1 MSRETSRLRLRRI
14 DSQEAYRARRNPIT
28 LLEYMKIGI
37 DLGTTNSALAWIDE
51 GEAED
56 REFPPVHVFETP
68 QLVAAGRIEPRRT
81 LPSFLFLEDGQPVG
95 VYAREQGAL
104 VPTRLVH
111 SAKSWL
117 SNPDVDRTAKILPW
131 DSPETGRVLSPVEV
145 SARYLT
151 KFREEWDRIKGAP
164 LAAQDIVLTV
174 PASFDEEARELTVM
188 AAREAGI
195 ERLTLLEEPA
205 AAFYSWIANNLA
217 QSRKKL
223 FDGQIV
229 LVCDVGGGTSDFSL
243 IRVSREGD
251 LVNFTR
257 TAVGKHLL
265 LGGDNLDLTLAWLV
279 ETKLNAQLTIRQR
292 SGLRRQCSAAKEKL
306 LNDPNLKSVEITVL
320 GTGSA
325 LIGKSLKT
333 QILREE
339 ALELALE
346 GFLPFSERGE
356 KPKQEKRSLFR
367 ELGLPYVSDP
377 AVTRHLNEF
386 LEPTGETPD
395 AILFNGGFFIP
406 EILRERVADVVG
418 KWYGRRPEILE
429 NSDLDLAVARG
440 AAYYSYV
447 RATGSGVLVRG
458 GLPRT
463 YYIGLGEAREGKF
476 SAVCLVP
483 RGAEE
488 GVSLE
493 VDNGA
498 LQLVANRPVSF
509 RLYSSLTR
517 TDDKLGDVVEFEAGD
532 NSLHNH
538 APLHAVIRFGKKA
551 EERLI
556 PVKLGA
562 GLTEIGTLETWCES
576 KISDNRWRLEFA
588 LRKHAVQP
596 TERKA
601 AAVVS
606 EAALKNA
613 LELIEAVFS
622 ASVKSTGPVGVPPE
636 ELPSKLEQ
644 AMGLGRMSWPVAA
657 IRQMADAFLAAA
669 GGRRKSPAYE
679 ARWLNL
685 CGFCLRPGF
694 GYPGDNFRIEQARR
708 IYSAGLTYGNQ
719 AQCEIDWWIFWGRL
733 AGGLNR
739 NQQSDVYQ
747 RLSGSLL
754 PRGNKKP
761 QRINA
766 ALLREMWRTAASLE
780 LLPLGTKTE
789 LGDALIKRVKTG
801 DYKESELW
809 CLARLGARKLFYGPS
824 NLAIPPAT
832 AARWAET
839 LLKATNTGDA
849 LAAIGR
855 RTDDPA
861 RDLPAPV
868 RQAIRAKLQTSPH
881 SERLLALFEGEE
893 GDEGAL
899 GRIFGEELPSGLVL
913 AEQIAADSPE

>member
-1 MSRETSRLRLRRI
+1 
-14 DSQEAYRARRNPIT
+14 
-28 LLEYMKIGI
+28 MKIGI
-37 DLGTTNSALAWIDE
+37 DLGTTNSALAYIDE
-51 GEAED
+51 REAED
-56 REFPPVHVFETP
+56 RDFPPVHIFETP
-68 QLVAAGRIEPRRT
+68 QLVAAGRSEPRRT

-95 VYAREQGAL
+95 LYAREQGAL

-131 DSPETGRVLSPVEV
+131 DSQETGRVLSPVEV
-145 SARYLT
+145 SARFIS
-151 KFREEWDRIKGAP
+151 KFREEWDRAKGLP
-164 LAAQDIVLTV
+164 LAEQDIVLTV

-188 AAREAGI
+188 AARDAGI

-279 ETKLNAQLTIRQR
+279 ETKLGTPISIRQR
-292 SGLRRQCSAAKEKL
+292 SGLRRQCSAAKERL

-320 GTGSA
+320 GSGSA
-325 LIGKSLKT
+325 VIGKTLKSE
-333 QILREE
+333 ILREE

-346 GFLPFSERGE
+346 GFLPFTERGE
-356 KPKQEKRSLFR
+356 APKEEKRSLFR
-367 ELGLPYVSDP
+367 ELGLPYVSD
-377 AVTRHLNEF
+377 AAITRHLNAF
-386 LEPTGETPD
+386 LEPTGQAPD

-406 EILRERVADVVG
+406 EILRQRVADVVG
-418 KWYGRRPEILE
+418 RWYGRSPEILE
-429 NSDLDLAVARG
+429 NIDLDLAVARG

-447 RATGSGVLVRG
+447 RSTGSGVLVRG

-463 YYIGLGEAREGKF
+463 YYIGLGEARDGKF
-476 SAVCLVP
+476 PAVCLVP

-488 GVSLE
+488 GASVE
-493 VDNGA
+493 IDNEA

-517 TDDKLGDVVEFEAGD
+517 TEDKLGDLVEFSAGD
-532 NSLHNH
+532 AGLHIH

-562 GLTEIGTLETWCES
+562 RLTEIGTLETWCES
-576 KISDNRWRLEFA
+576 KISDNRWRLQFE
-588 LRKHAVQP
+588 LRKAAAEQSS
-596 TERKA
+596 ERKA

-606 EAALKNA
+606 EQALKSS
-613 LELIEAVFS
+613 LELIGAVFS
-622 ASVKSTGPVGVPPE
+622 PSAKSPLAPE
-636 ELPSKLEQ
+636 EVPAKLEQ
-644 AMGLGRMSWPVAA
+644 TMGLGRNSWPLSA
-657 IRQMADAFLAAA
+657 IRQLADAFVAVAD
-669 GGRRKSPAYE
+669 GRKKSPAYE
-679 ARWLNL
+679 IRWLNL

-694 GYPGDNFRIEQARR
+694 GYPGDDFRIEQVRR
-708 IYSAGLTYGNQ
+708 LFASGVTYGNQ
-719 AQCEIDWWIFWGRL
+719 VQSEIDWWIFWGRV

-739 NQQSDVYQ
+739 NQQTDIYQ
-747 RLSGSLL
+747 RLSGFLL
-754 PRGNKKP
+754 PRGTKKP
-761 QRINA
+761 QRINP

-780 LLPLGTKTE
+780 LLPIGTKTE
-789 LGDALIKRVKTG
+789 LGEALIKRVKAG
-801 DYKESELW
+801 DVKESELW
-809 CLARLGARKLFYGPS
+809 CLSRLGARRLFYGPI
-824 NLAIPPAT
+824 NLSVPPAT
-832 AARWAET
+832 VTRWVET
-839 LLKATNTGDA
+839 LLVVPAAGEA
-849 LAAIGR
+849 LAAIAR
-855 RTDDPA
+855 RTEDPT
-861 RDLPAPV
+861 RDLAPATRETV
-868 RQAIRAKLQTSPH
+868 KRKLEKLPH
-881 SERLLALFEGEE
+881 AERLLAVLEGEE
-893 GDEGAL
+893 EDDRTL

-913 AEQIAADSPE
+913 VTEG